1 MVDPKKLKDAEKR
14 TLLGL
19 LQDSFR
25 PPRLT
30 DERED
35 HVALRAQ
42 LLYDALC
49 DGDGAI
55 DVTRHELIW
64 MLLGV
69 AYEIKYGGEVTN

>member
-1 MVDPKKLKDAEKR
+1 MVEPRKLKDAEKR

-19 LQDSFR
+19 LQDAFR
-25 PPRLT
+25 PPKIT
-30 DERED
+30 EDRED